1 MREFISDKY
10 QNINIKVNKELL
22 DKILTALDGILSLNK
37 NFSSTL
43 NRNALFHVLL
53 THTIESKDSFITL
66 DGKSYT
72 FQELYEIGKKGTK

>member
-10 QNINIKVNKELL
+10 QNINIKINKELL
-22 DKILTALDGILSLNK
+22 EKILTALDGIISLNK
-37 NFSSTL
+37 SFSSTI

-53 THTIESKDSFITL
+53 THTVESQDSFITL

-72 FQELYEIGKKGTK
+72 FQQLYEIGKKGTK